1 MGYRIEGL
9 DPELFERY
17 RGRSDEQL
25 ASMNA
30 ERVIADEDFSY
41 PCRVSLEDVRIG
53 DSLILLNFEHQSAA
67 SPYQSRH
74 AIFISESADKAAIIH
89 NTLPL
94 QLRYRLLSIRAF
106 DVNGKILDADVV
118 DGIGAEP
125 LISRMLAAS
134 TTAYLHIHFAKRG
147 CFAARVDRL
156 D

>member
-17 RGRSDEQL
+17 RVRRYEQI

-30 ERVIADEDFSY
+30 ERVIADEDFGY
-41 PCRVSLEDVRIG
+41 PCRVTLEDVSIG
-53 DSLILLNFEHQSAA
+53 ESLILLNFEHQPAA

-74 AIFISESADKAAIIH
+74 AIFISESADKAAIID

-94 QLRYRLLSIRAF
+94 QLRNRLLSIRAF
-106 DVNGKILDADVV
+106 DVNGKMLDADVV
-118 DGIGAEP
+118 DGVGAEP